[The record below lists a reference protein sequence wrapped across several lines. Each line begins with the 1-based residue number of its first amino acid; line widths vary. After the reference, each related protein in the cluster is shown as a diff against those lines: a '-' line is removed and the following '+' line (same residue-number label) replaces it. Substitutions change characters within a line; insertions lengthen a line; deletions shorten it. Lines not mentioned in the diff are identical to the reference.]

1 MFLPHIE
8 SIGDGRGFSI
18 VCLGSQGLGSLWA
31 PDIYYKQGWQQRG
44 ALKRIGN
51 PPSLEAL
58 YSGVFKYAPSPF
70 SYASY

>member
-31 PDIYYKQGWQQRG
+31 PDIFYKQGWQQRAFKQIHRLRRLIIFPERG
-44 ALKRIGN
+44 ADIYQ
-51 PPSLEAL
+51 S
-58 YSGVFKYAPSPF
+58 
-70 SYASY
+70 